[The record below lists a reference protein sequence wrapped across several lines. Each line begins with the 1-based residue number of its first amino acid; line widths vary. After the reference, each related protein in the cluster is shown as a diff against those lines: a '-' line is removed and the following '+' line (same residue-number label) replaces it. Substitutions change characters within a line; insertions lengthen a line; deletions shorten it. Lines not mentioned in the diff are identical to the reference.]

1 MNVQITERSE
11 DRKYYIDGTFYETMP
26 QQDKID
32 SWNYHPS
39 FECANEVRIASLY
52 CGESDINKI
61 VPDVLHATWE
71 GSNVYLKAHVRALLG
86 ARIDL
91 NDHNFFDIIPE
102 HVYRKHLGLK
112 DRICEHVFANYPR
125 PENYDYLLDL
135 TRVLDQIKR
144 YGLNLNT
151 SGLKSRSVQDRN
163 FAKRL
168 AQSAPCCDYNI
179 FGTRTGRLA
188 TNPNTFPILNLK
200 KEYRGIVHPRLDC
213 VVELDYNAAELRTV
227 LALAGKP
234 QPRTDIH
241 QDACLRVFEG
251 KITRDEVKTETFK
264 WLYGGKSKYNK
275 QLNELYDKET
285 ILSKHFFGDH
295 IVTPF
300 GKKIECDDH
309 HALSYIIQST
319 LGEIVLR
326 KLIEVNNFLKDYKSN
341 VYFTVHDSIVL
352 DFAEEDKSIL
362 YEISKIFSDTPLG
375 HFPVSISAG
384 THYGNMKAV
393 KWKV

>member
-26 QQDKID
+26 QQDNID
-32 SWNYHPS
+32 SWDYHPS
-39 FECANEVRIASLY
+39 FECAKEVRLASLY
-52 CGESDINKI
+52 CGESDINKV
-61 VPDVLHATWE
+61 VPDLLHSMWE
-71 GSNVYLKAHVRALLG
+71 GSNIYLKAHVRALLG
-86 ARIDL
+86 AKIDL
-91 NDHNFFDIIPE
+91 NDNNFFDIIPA
-102 HVYRKHLGLK
+102 HVYKKHLGLK
-112 DRICEHVFANYPR
+112 DRICEYVFSTHPR
-125 PENYDYLLDL
+125 PDNYDYLLDL

-144 YGLNLNT
+144 YGLNINT
-151 SGLKSRSVQDRN
+151 KGFRSRSVQDRN

-168 AQSAPCCDYNI
+168 AQAAPCCDYNI

-188 TNPNTFPILNLK
+188 TNPGTFPILNLK

-213 VVELDYNAAELRTV
+213 VVELDYNAAELRTA

-234 QPRTDIH
+234 QPQTDIH
-241 QDACLRVFEG
+241 QDACYRVFDG

-285 ILSKHFFGDH
+285 ILNKHFFGDH

-300 GKKIECDDH
+300 GNKIECDEH

-319 LGEIVLR
+319 LGEIVLK
-326 KLIEVNNFLKDYKSN
+326 KLIEVEHFLRQYKSN
-341 VYFTVHDSIVL
+341 IYFTVHDSIVL

-384 THYGNMKAV
+384 TNYGNMKAV
-393 KWKV
+393 KWRV